1 MFKWN
6 SKPVISAVTSAVS
19 SAVTSTVTRTVQ
31 EGMTLEQVRAAML
44 QLLAAENTNHH
55 RMGQFYNYVVQ
66 NKLAEKA
73 GHKDAREYFGQ
84 HLADV
89 SQSALSMYGAVAAA
103 FTEAVCGRFGVT
115 CLYLL
120 LTYKEAADMEVSH
133 EEPGGT
139 VIEVPGQNGEVTPK
153 PFSECTVDQMRKAI
167 QRKRKP
173 ASSKPLPAEDV
184 ARAEQYRVAVT
195 GRFAK
200 GDPVRVQVRNHK
212 GKAVLDFKGIPL
224 AQVSKLIEGL
234 SAPPSAVAVAVHEAQ
249 AETAPFVS
257 LKVGV

>member
-6 SKPVISAVTSAVS
+6 SKPVTSSKPATI
-19 SAVTSTVTRTVQ
+19 AIQ

-44 QLLAAENTNHH
+44 QLLAAEDTNHH

-73 GHKDAREYFGQ
+73 GHKDAREYFSK
-84 HLADV
+84 HLSDV
-89 SQSALSMYGAVAAA
+89 SQATLTTYGAVADA

-120 LTYKEAADMEVSH
+120 LIYKEAVDLEVSH

-139 VIEVPGQNGEVTPK
+139 LIEVPGENGQVTAT
-153 PFSECTVDQMRKAI
+153 PFSECTVEQMRKAL

-173 ASSKPLPAEDV
+173 ASSKPLPAQDV

-195 GRFAK
+195 GRFEK

-212 GKAVLDFKGIPL
+212 GKAVIDFKGIPL
-224 AQVSKLIEGL
+224 AQVSKLVEGL
-234 SAPPSAVAVAVHEAQ
+234 SASPSAVAAAVAVHEAQ
-249 AETAPFVS
+249 PEPTRS
-257 LKVGV
+257 